1 MCLSIEG
8 PMSKKVKRIQSTFD
22 VGDFKHPDKE
32 VKVKSEGKLLQ
43 IKLVGGE
50 NPLVDKKVESDDIY
64 IDENGVLSLCY
75 TSLFSLQILE
85 MLPNMIQI

>member
-32 VKVKSEGKLLQ
+32 VKVKSEGKLHQ

-50 NPLVDKKVESDDIY
+50 NPLVDKKS
-64 IDENGVLSLCY
+64 
-75 TSLFSLQILE
+75 
-85 MLPNMIQI
+85 